1 MREYCSVFT
10 QCLFASMLIPA
21 HQKHTATYTAT
32 RTSKQHN
39 RYITWYHAVK
49 GRRRQLSLFFIFGMA
64 WICTDICIWLLCVV
78 YHVQCSVCVCVQLH
92 ALALAPCRVVCGQPF
107 ILPMQGSKAWCRAL
121 VRSWVRVAA
130 TVHNKCHALDRHL
143 SIFRYVWDTKL
154 TFKPQYI
161 AMFVLAAW
169 KTSQSRIYF

>member
-78 YHVQCSVCVCVQLH
+78 YHVQCSVCVCSCMH
-92 ALALAPCRVVCGQPF
+92 WHWHPVV
-107 ILPMQGSKAWCRAL
+107 WCVGNLLYCQCKDQKRGAARWFDRECASPRL
-121 VRSWVRVAA
+121 CITNAMRSTDIWVFFV
-130 TVHNKCHALDRHL
+130 
-143 SIFRYVWDTKL
+143 
-154 TFKPQYI
+154 
-161 AMFVLAAW
+161 MFE
-169 KTSQSRIYF
+169 TQN